1 MTLRL
6 ERLNPGRNMAL
17 VAFALIATGG
27 PVALAA
33 MRVTPPNAIEAR
45 GSSAASQSPDEP
57 DWQKA
62 AGGKMSFEVASIRPS
77 KPGTF
82 TPPNFPLSNDDAYEP
97 TGGVFTA
104 DFPLEVY
111 LEFAYKF
118 RPSPDQRKAI
128 FEHLPKW
135 VTTDHF
141 TIHARAAGNP
151 TKDQMR
157 LMVQSLLADRFKLAI
172 HFETKQV
179 PALAMTLIKPGKL
192 GPKLIPH
199 AQGPPCDPSA
209 TLQTPGA
216 NSSHVFPPICDA
228 QMLERTPN
236 HMIETGS
243 RNATLEI
250 MAAAFSSLGRLDRP
264 VIDRTGLS
272 GRFDFTLEWT
282 MESSG
287 PEAAASAA
295 TPADEQTTT
304 FLQALKEQLGVKLEP
319 TVAPISI
326 LVVDHV
332 EQPSEN

>member
-1 MTLRL
+1 LLLVTTALLTTSVQTVYGQGDASLRSQ
-6 ERLNPGRNMAL
+6 EA
-17 VAFALIATGG
+17 ISQ
-27 PVALAA
+27 
-33 MRVTPPNAIEAR
+33 PPSAI
-45 GSSAASQSPDEP
+45 PK
-57 DWQKA
+57 WQTE
-62 AGGKMSFEVASIRPS
+62 AGGKMSFEVASIRLS

-82 TPPNFPLSNDDAYEP
+82 TPPNFPLSNDDAYSP

-118 RPSPDQRKAI
+118 RPSADQRKVML
-128 FEHLPKW
+128 EHLPKW
-135 VTTDHF
+135 VATDYF

-179 PALAMTLIKPGKL
+179 PALALTLIKPGKL

-199 AQGPPCDPSA
+199 DQGPPCDPSA
-209 TLQTPGA
+209 TLQAPGA
-216 NSSHVFPPICDA
+216 NSSHAFPPICDV
-228 QMLERTPN
+228 QMLHPIAN

-243 RNATLEI
+243 RNATLAV
-250 MAAAFSSLGRLDRP
+250 MAASFSALGRLDRP

-272 GRFDFTLEWT
+272 GRFDFTLQWT
-282 MESSG
+282 
-287 PEAAASAA
+287 PEPGSPLGGRDA
-295 TPADEQTTT
+295 PAPAEEQTTT
-304 FLQALKEQLGVKLEP
+304 FLEALKEQLGMKLEP
-319 TVAPISI
+319 TIAPIDI

-332 EQPSEN
+332 EPPSEN